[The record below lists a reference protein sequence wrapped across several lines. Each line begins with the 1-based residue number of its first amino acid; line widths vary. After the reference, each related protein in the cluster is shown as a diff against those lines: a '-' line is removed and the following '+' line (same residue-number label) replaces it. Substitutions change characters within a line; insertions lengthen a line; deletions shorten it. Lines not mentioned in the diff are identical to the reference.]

1 MGFDF
6 NTLSSLINMNMHQH
20 IITMTFLAIHL
31 SRTPAAQPQA
41 ILATR

>member
-6 NTLSSLINMNMHQH
+6 NTLSSLINMNMLQH
-20 IITMTFLAIHL
+20 IIIMTFLATNL
-31 SRTPAAQPQA
+31 SRTHAARPQA